1 MSVDSGGDD
10 VGDKDAPECQWHL
23 VAEPGDGADFT
34 VKLSPT
40 TPEKFAEER
49 IAGSVDVDGVGD
61 EAVARDSRLYVRSGS
76 TLIDIYFRRSS
87 VDDATVL
94 ATQKKV
100 AGAVVQKLH

>member
-1 MSVDSGGDD
+1 M
-10 VGDKDAPECQWHL
+10 
-23 VAEPGDGADFT
+23 
-34 VKLSPT
+34 
-40 TPEKFAEER
+40 
-49 IAGSVDVDGVGD
+49 DVDGVGD